1 MSGVEYMTTR
11 RTTAGG
17 LFLLPLIVMASFQVV
32 VEPLGDI
39 LALSWIYLWIWYGL
53 GVLIGF
59 ILYKRTQVTK
69 DHEYR
74 RFEIMKKMKNVY
86 DAESKGVW
94 EKDVELNSDITLDK
108 AKLNSTIGTFDR
120 EAPELQVKDDEDSE
134 VRLLTEQ
141 GFVQK
146 ATNRLSGKSNFDGEE
161 IDSTVGSIRRKSWMD
176 GVIDSIY
183 GLFGKD
189 VETEREQKRMQRLQ
203 SNAQQSPVVAQ
214 RPVAPIQRAK
224 ESADTTSN
232 STDTMTSMSD
242 DGGIISTTETKEK
255 EVPSVQISS
264 SQSIESM
271 AMLGTVQTQT
281 PVEQIPS
288 SRSTSVCSSCG
299 FSNPP
304 GERYCQS
311 CGMTLPS

>member
-1 MSGVEYMTTR
+1 MTTKK
-11 RTTAGG
+11 TTAIG
-17 LFLLPLIVMASFQVV
+17 LFLLPLFVMASLQVV

-39 LALSWIYLWIWYGL
+39 IALGWIYFCIWYGL
-53 GVLIGF
+53 GALIGF
-59 ILYKRTQVTK
+59 LLYKRTKVTK

-86 DAESKGVW
+86 EAESKGVW
-94 EKDVELNSDITLDK
+94 EKDVELSSDLALDK
-108 AKLNSTIGTFDR
+108 DKLNSTIGTFDR
-120 EAPELQVKDDEDSE
+120 EAPELQVKEDEDTE

-141 GFVQK
+141 GIVQK
-146 ATNRLSGKSNFDGEE
+146 ASNRLSGKSDFDGEE
-161 IDSTVGSIRRKSWMD
+161 IDSTVGSVRKKSWMD

-189 VETEREQKRMQRLQ
+189 VETEREEKRLQRLH

-214 RPVAPIQRAK
+214 RPVAPIQKVRETSEK
-224 ESADTTSN
+224 ESN
-232 STDTMTSMSD
+232 ERDTMTSMSD
-242 DGGIISTTETKEK
+242 DGGVISSTEQSVKQIPD
-255 EVPSVQISS
+255 VPAVS

-271 AMLGTVQTQT
+271 AMLGTVQTQA
-281 PVEQIPS
+281 PS
-288 SRSTSVCSSCG
+288 MQMRSSGGSFGCSGCG

-311 CGMTLPS
+311 CGTTLSS

>member
-1 MSGVEYMTTR
+1 MTTKK
-11 RTTAGG
+11 TTAIG
-17 LFLLPLIVMASFQVV
+17 LFLLPLFVMASLQVV

-39 LALSWIYLWIWYGL
+39 LSLSWIYFCIWYGM
-53 GVLIGF
+53 GALIGF
-59 ILYKRTQVTK
+59 LLYKRTQVTK

-86 DAESKGVW
+86 EAESKGVW
-94 EKDVELNSDITLDK
+94 EKDVELSSDLALDK
-108 AKLNSTIGTFDR
+108 DKLNSTIGTFDR
-120 EAPELQVKDDEDSE
+120 EAPELQVKEDEDTE

-141 GFVQK
+141 GIVQK
-146 ATNRLSGKSNFDGEE
+146 ASNRLSGKSDFDGEE
-161 IDSTVGSIRRKSWMD
+161 IDSTVGSVRKKSWMD

-189 VETEREQKRMQRLQ
+189 VETEREEKRLQRLH

-214 RPVAPIQRAK
+214 RPVAPIQKVRETSEK
-224 ESADTTSN
+224 ESN
-232 STDTMTSMSD
+232 ERDTMTSMSD
-242 DGGIISTTETKEK
+242 DGGVISSTEQSVKQIPD
-255 EVPSVQISS
+255 VPAVS

-271 AMLGTVQTQT
+271 AMLGTVQTQA
-281 PVEQIPS
+281 PS
-288 SRSTSVCSSCG
+288 MQMRSSGASSGCSGCG

-311 CGMTLPS
+311 CGTTLSS

>member
-1 MSGVEYMTTR
+1 MTTR
-11 RTTAGG
+11 KTTALG
-17 LFLLPLIVMASFQVV
+17 LFFLPLFVMASFQLV

-39 LALSWIYLWIWYGL
+39 IALSWVYFCIWYGL
-53 GVLIGF
+53 SILFGF

-74 RFEIMKKMKNVY
+74 RFEVMKKMKNVY

-94 EKDVELNSDITLDK
+94 EKDVQLNSDLTLDK

-120 EAPELQVKDDEDSE
+120 EAPELQVKDDEELE

-146 ATNRLSGKSNFDGEE
+146 ASNRLSGKSNFDGEE

-189 VETEREQKRMQRLQ
+189 VEIEREQKRMQRLQ

-224 ESADTTSN
+224 EVPDSKSN
-232 STDTMTSMSD
+232 ATDTMTSMSD
-242 DGGIISTTETKEK
+242 DGGVISTAEEEQKEI
-255 EVPSVQISS
+255 PSLMISS
-264 SQSIESM
+264 GQSIESM
-271 AMLGTVQTQT
+271 AMLGTARSEAPVMQT
-281 PVEQIPS
+281 PS
-288 SRSTSVCSSCG
+288 SGGTFVCSSCG